1 MTTERT
7 GDFILP
13 PSNNVRGRVRLGSA
27 EAAVFE
33 TFVVPRYLS
42 LFGELAI
49 EMVAEGRDAQ
59 VVHLHCRTGYPD
71 RGLLTRLPGAHFYG
85 CDLSPSAIELA
96 RAKAST
102 TPGMV
107 ANYAVF
113 DGFPCPLPDRAFSH
127 GITLH
132 PLANPADRTAL
143 LHEMARLVAPRGQAL
158 IAMPIRG
165 SFVELADIFR
175 EYALKME
182 DDELAKKLDQCVQV
196 RPTVEM
202 LGAELEEAGFHYVDV
217 QTRTHVLKFQ
227 NGRDFFEDPAVRLLI
242 LPEVRLNLDVSDP
255 DRALPYLR
263 EAIDKYWSEGSFEL
277 TVHVACASGRRV

>member
-1 MTTERT
+1 MSEWTDEYVLQK
-7 GDFILP
+7 GGA
-13 PSNNVRGRVRLGSA
+13 SRGRVRLSPA

-49 EMVAEGRDAQ
+49 EMVAEGNDAQ
-59 VVHLHCRTGYPD
+59 VVHVHCRTGYPD
-71 RGLLTRLPGAHFYG
+71 RGLLMRLPGAHFYG
-85 CDLSPSAIELA
+85 CDLSASAIELA

-102 TPGMV
+102 QPGMV
-107 ANYAVF
+107 ASYTEF
-113 DGFPCPLPDRAFSH
+113 EGFPCPLPDRAFSH

-132 PLANPADRTAL
+132 PLANPSERAAL
-143 LHEMARLVAPRGQAL
+143 LKELARLVAPRGQAL

-182 DDELAKKLDQCVQV
+182 DDELAKSLDQCVQV

-202 LGAELEEAGFHYVDV
+202 FGAELENAGFQYVEV

-227 NGRDFFEDPAVRLLI
+227 SARDFFEDPAVRLLI
-242 LPEVRLNLDVSDP
+242 LPEVRVNLDVSDP
-255 DRALPYLR
+255 DRPMPYLR